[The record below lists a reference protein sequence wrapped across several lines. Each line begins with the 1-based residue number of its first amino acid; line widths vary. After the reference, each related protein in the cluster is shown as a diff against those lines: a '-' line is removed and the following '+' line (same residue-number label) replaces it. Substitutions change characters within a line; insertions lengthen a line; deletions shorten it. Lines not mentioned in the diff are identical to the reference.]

1 MKKILVIRYRFI
13 GDTVLTI
20 PFLRNLRAAYPDAQI
35 DMLVGPISGDVL
47 LNCPYIDNLITFDTT
62 RKHQYENTKQEKKS
76 FFTYVNILKK
86 NKYDKAYVLKRSF
99 SSAALA
105 FFAGIPERVGFDTE
119 HRGIFLTK
127 KFKYIENRHEVEC
140 FLDVLR
146 KDNIQVKDTYLEN
159 WVSKESKSKINRIFH
174 EYNTGN
180 HKKVLIHATSGNKNK
195 HWEAENF
202 ARVIEYLVNNKDIQ
216 VFYTGTEDDKNAYN
230 EMHSHLKQNLRIEP
244 INLCGQLSIQDSM
257 ALISE
262 MNFVLGVDSG
272 TLHLA
277 ASLNIPVIGIYGPMN
292 PIKWQA
298 WGNNH
303 IALYSNM
310 DCIPCGLKKPCPNDI
325 ACLKEITPN
334 IVIGECEKVLRTV

>member
-20 PFLRNLRAAYPDAQI
+20 PFLRNLRAAYPDARI
-35 DMLVGPISGDVL
+35 DMLVGPISGDIL

-62 RKHQYENTKQEKKS
+62 RKHKYENSKEKRKS
-76 FFTYVNILKK
+76 FFSYVKLLKK
-86 NKYDKAYVLKRSF
+86 TGYDKAYILKRSF

-105 FFAGIPERVGFDTE
+105 FLAGIPERIGFDTE
-119 HRGIFLTK
+119 YRGIFLTK
-127 KFKYIENRHEVEC
+127 RIKYVENRHEVEC

-146 KDNIQVKDTYLEN
+146 MDNIPVNDSYLEN
-159 WVSKESKSKINRIFH
+159 WLSKESKSKISRILQ
-174 EYNTGN
+174 EEAASQ
-180 HKKVLIHATSGNKNK
+180 KVLIHATSGNKNK
-195 HWEAENF
+195 QWNPQNF
-202 ARVIEYLVNNKDIQ
+202 AKVVEYLSNKNGLQ
-216 VFYTGTEDDKNAYN
+216 VFYTGTKSDKEAYD
-230 EMHSHLKQNLRIEP
+230 EIHSHINQKLRIEP
-244 INLCGQLSIQDSM
+244 INLCGKLSIQDSM

-303 IALYSNM
+303 IALYSTIN
-310 DCIPCGLKKPCPNDI
+310 CVPCGLKKPCPREI
-325 ACLKEITPN
+325 ACLKEISPDM
-334 IVIGECEKVLRTV
+334 VIKECDKLINT